1 VLHVPN
7 NFAFSFCCSLVVSLL
22 FGRACPLFLSLFSCT
37 DMSSPTGASGS
48 VCSAA
53 GEEELSADE
62 WVRRVGKDGEV
73 ALVDRPPGG
82 DANCV
87 DGFGTTAL
95 MWACARNHIA
105 VVRALLAMPGIDVDK
120 RSIDVFG
127 WTAGHLACHAQ
138 DDDPG
143 VLELLVSHGA
153 DMTAVNN
160 DHCTPLHCAARNGK
174 VRMASFLLSL
184 PAVCDA
190 LHLRDVWGLTAEVL
204 ARSEGHDAIA
214 DMIAEAVCCLI
225 HCCYYTVMFV
235 VSRVWCLLW
244 SR

>member
-1 VLHVPN
+1 
-7 NFAFSFCCSLVVSLL
+7 
-22 FGRACPLFLSLFSCT
+22 
-37 DMSSPTGASGS
+37 MSSPPDASGS
-48 VCSAA
+48 GCGGAV
-53 GEEELSADE
+53 EEELSALV
-62 WVRRVGKDGEV
+62 WVRRVGGDGEV
-73 ALVDRPPGG
+73 ALVDRPPRG
-82 DANCV
+82 DVNCV
-87 DGFGTTAL
+87 NNVGKTAL
-95 MWACARNHIA
+95 MLACLYNHLP
-105 VVRALLAMPGIDVDK
+105 VVRALLAMPVIDVDK